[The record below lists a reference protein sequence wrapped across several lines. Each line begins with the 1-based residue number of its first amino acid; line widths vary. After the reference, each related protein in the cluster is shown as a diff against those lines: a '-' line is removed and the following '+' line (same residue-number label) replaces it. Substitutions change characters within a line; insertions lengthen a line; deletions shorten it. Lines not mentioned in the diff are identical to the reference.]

1 MKLEKLVSALIIT
14 SLLLGALAI
23 FPASADQLP
32 VVKIE
37 PRKVEKWTDTTSVG
51 SEFTVTLWAAN
62 FTDLYGYEYKI
73 HWNTNVLNVTK
84 IKDYLIYSNYFI
96 GKNET
101 DYANGIMWFVI
112 TCTPPGTSFTGTT
125 KLREITFKIIS
136 SPPPGAG
143 NYLYSK
149 IDVYDTVFGDSGANA
164 IEHEVYDG
172 EFYYRRPSLAPPVAN
187 FTYSPLLIK
196 VNATVT
202 FNASASY
209 DVDGTIVSYTW
220 NFGDGNVTTVGTPII
235 THIYTA
241 EGLYMV
247 NLTVTD
253 NDNLSGSYS
262 QQIRVWPEHIPPF
275 VEFTYSPSR
284 PQPNATVTFNAS
296 ASYDVDGTIVSYTWN
311 FGDGNVTTVGTPII
325 THIYTAE
332 GNYTVTLSIEDNEGL
347 TNSTSKIVRVKI
359 AVPPVAVFEYSPYPP
374 SVNYGITF
382 NASASYD
389 VDGTIVSYTWN
400 FGDGNVTTVGT
411 PIITHIYTA
420 EGNYTVSLTVL
431 DNSGLSNSTSQLL
444 EVLPEI
450 GWLEI
455 QPSARLVLSEEF
467 ELNVTIKHL
476 SEKWRLFGIEFR
488 IHFDPTLL
496 EFVGAEAGPF
506 LDTFNWVQTPPYTF
520 LATRLYPDY
529 AIVAITLLDGGPE
542 PPGYV
547 YPHGEGVVV
556 TLKFKTTADVEM
568 HKSYPLDFSITDVVF
583 GNVYAEEI
591 PHYDPKGARYYLR
604 IDPPVPMFIYKP
616 LRPVIG
622 EAITFNAS
630 ASYDTSPFDNGTI
643 VSYEWDFG
651 DGSVGTGVVCTH
663 AYAEPGE
670 YTVTLMVKDND
681 GNLRSVSQVVSV
693 SRWYLSVDVNV
704 GKLHFRGEI
713 VQVYIT
719 TSVYGSLVDVDSV
732 DVKLYCGDVA
742 LDLSPY
748 VVRVA
753 QGVYTLTYELPAD
766 AQFGT
771 WLLVAEA
778 KYLSLNG
785 VGSDSFQISP
795 TLTGWNAWILEV
807 KGDVA
812 TVKTDVGIIRLNLTS
827 LNASVVS
834 VKGDVATV
842 KTDIGVLTGSVSD
855 LAGKVEGLE
864 ELMKQKFPAD
874 TGSISTI
881 LYVVL
886 AISLIAVILLLYIVF
901 KKKSP

>member
-1 MKLEKLVSALIIT
+1 MNKKMIYAEILLAMFTSA
-14 SLLLGALAI
+14 ALASGTI
-23 FPASADQLP
+23 YQNLLVYAYAGTCVYIDPPL
-32 VVKIE
+32 
-37 PRKVEKWTDTTSVG
+37 VERYTNTTSVG

-73 HWNTNVLNVTK
+73 HWNTTVLNVTK

-112 TCTPPGTSFTGTT
+112 TCIPPGTSFTGTT

-172 EFYYRRPSLAPPVAN
+172 EFYYRRPSLAPPMAN

-196 VNATVT
+196 VNATV
-202 FNASASY
+202 
-209 DVDGTIVSYTW
+209 
-220 NFGDGNVTTVGTPII
+220 
-235 THIYTA
+235 
-241 EGLYMV
+241 
-247 NLTVTD
+247 
-253 NDNLSGSYS
+253 
-262 QQIRVWPEHIPPF
+262 
-275 VEFTYSPSR
+275 
-284 PQPNATVTFNAS
+284 
-296 ASYDVDGTIVSYTWN
+296 
-311 FGDGNVTTVGTPII
+311 
-325 THIYTAE
+325 
-332 GNYTVTLSIEDNEGL
+332 
-347 TNSTSKIVRVKI
+347 
-359 AVPPVAVFEYSPYPP
+359 
-374 SVNYGITF
+374 TF

-753 QGVYTLTYELPAD
+753 QEVYTLTYELPAD

>member
-1 MKLEKLVSALIIT
+1 MNKKMIYAEILLAMFTSA
-14 SLLLGALAI
+14 ALASGTI
-23 FPASADQLP
+23 YQNLLVYAYAGTCVYIDPPL
-32 VVKIE
+32 
-37 PRKVEKWTDTTSVG
+37 VERYTNTTSVG

-73 HWNTNVLNVTK
+73 HWNTTVLNVTK

-112 TCTPPGTSFTGTT
+112 TCIPPGTSFTGTT

-284 PQPNATVTFNAS
+284 PQPNATV
-296 ASYDVDGTIVSYTWN
+296 
-311 FGDGNVTTVGTPII
+311 
-325 THIYTAE
+325 
-332 GNYTVTLSIEDNEGL
+332 
-347 TNSTSKIVRVKI
+347 
-359 AVPPVAVFEYSPYPP
+359 
-374 SVNYGITF
+374 TF

>member
-1 MKLEKLVSALIIT
+1 MNKKMIYAEILLAMFTSA
-14 SLLLGALAI
+14 ALASGTI
-23 FPASADQLP
+23 YQNLLVYAYAGTCVYIDPPL
-32 VVKIE
+32 
-37 PRKVEKWTDTTSVG
+37 VERYTNTTSVG

-196 VNATVT
+196 VNATV
-202 FNASASY
+202 
-209 DVDGTIVSYTW
+209 
-220 NFGDGNVTTVGTPII
+220 
-235 THIYTA
+235 
-241 EGLYMV
+241 
-247 NLTVTD
+247 
-253 NDNLSGSYS
+253 
-262 QQIRVWPEHIPPF
+262 
-275 VEFTYSPSR
+275 
-284 PQPNATVTFNAS
+284 
-296 ASYDVDGTIVSYTWN
+296 
-311 FGDGNVTTVGTPII
+311 
-325 THIYTAE
+325 
-332 GNYTVTLSIEDNEGL
+332 
-347 TNSTSKIVRVKI
+347 
-359 AVPPVAVFEYSPYPP
+359 
-374 SVNYGITF
+374 TF